1 MKKVLL
7 ICGLLL
13 ILITSNL
20 WAEYFYV
27 RTFSADVGPGPIAV
41 SQNPTTTDCY
51 YATFANLTSNIYY
64 VPDFLTSVDSTDQ
77 RLIAGPFVFV
87 ASRGFQGIALDSADN
102 VFISGDNSG
111 GSPTGIFR
119 KYAPNVSKTTWTQD
133 VTFAPD
139 NTLRYAGCAL
149 LNDNRIVASITAP
162 IPTQPKVLSTAD
174 GSSIADLPTPVGT
187 RYGREPTFNPDNNDI
202 YQGFN
207 GLGVGTNTFEVYK
220 DGDPTNPGNYTL
232 DSTTLFADS
241 IGLVARNHNGYDK
254 INHQLLHIDTQNKML
269 EIYDV
274 NTTLRGAASIGTTPV
289 QTIDLVSIAAG
300 TSPFDVVHTQ
310 VDGKDYLLIADYGL
324 GVDQIYVFG
333 PPPTK
338 ANTWMVY

>member
-7 ICGLLL
+7 ICGLLF
-13 ILITSNL
+13 ILITSSL

-51 YATFANLTSNIYY
+51 YATFASATSNIYY

-102 VFISGDNSG
+102 VFISGDNGG
-111 GSPTGIFR
+111 GSPVGIFL
-119 KYAPNVSKTTWTQD
+119 KYAPNVGKTVWTQD
-133 VTFAPD
+133 ATFNPD
-139 NTLRYAGCAL
+139 NTVRYAGCAL
-149 LNDNRIVASITAP
+149 LNDSIIVASITVAS
-162 IPTQPKVLSTAD
+162 PKALSTSNGASLID
-174 GSSIADLPTPVGT
+174 FPTDT
-187 RYGREPTFNPDNNDI
+187 YYGRKPTFNPDNNDI

-207 GLGVGTNTFEVYK
+207 GSGVGTNTFEIYIN
-220 DGDPTNPGNYTL
+220 GDPSNLGNYTL
-232 DSTTLFADS
+232 DATTLFADS
-241 IGLVARNHNGYDK
+241 IGLVARNHNAYDEL
-254 INHQLLHIDTQNKML
+254 NHQLLHIDTQNKML

-274 NTTLRGAASIGTTPV
+274 NTTLRGAASINTTPV
-289 QTIDLVSIAAG
+289 QTIDLALIAAG

-310 VDGKDYLLIADYGL
+310 VDGIDYILVADYGL

-338 ANTWMVY
+338 ATTWMVY